1 MPKVTMPK
9 DHPQAAVDLLNGA
22 TVERGKS
29 AEVDDDT
36 AFSLGEQGWTVA
48 PDKKAAPVKA
58 AAKKSAKAAKKSA
71 NTEAPKGDPQPASP
85 DAEPKES

>member
-9 DHPQAAVDLLNGA
+9 DHPQAAVDLPNGA

-36 AFSLGEQGWTVA
+36 AASLGEQGWTVA
-48 PDKKAAPVKA
+48 PDKKAAPAKA
-58 AAKKSAKAAKKSA
+58 AAKKSA

-85 DAEPKES
+85 DADPKES